1 MTTEPKA
8 VDTKKLCVR
17 SIELMASGTLS
28 EFAEVVH
35 PGATNRE
42 AKAEPPAA
50 RGVGPAA
57 YFATAQWLRSA
68 YADLAWQIHEVIA
81 EGDLVVLHAT
91 MSGKQVGP
99 FVTYG
104 PDGLPAQVFPPTQ
117 KRFAVTQTHW
127 FRIADGL
134 VIEHWA
140 NRDDNGQA
148 MQLGWVPPSPVYLV
162 RMLLATR
169 KAKRQI
175 DYS

>member
-1 MTTEPKA
+1 
-8 VDTKKLCVR
+8 
-17 SIELMASGTLS
+17 
-28 EFAEVVH
+28 
-35 PGATNRE
+35 
-42 AKAEPPAA
+42 
-50 RGVGPAA
+50 VGPAA